1 MLACLLAFCAC
12 SGESASTS
20 TDLPT
25 TVSTGGSSPVS
36 PSVTDLGDTFELP
49 PVDDES
55 ADATLEALT
64 GSNLGVWI
72 DQARAV
78 ATAPDPPCDP
88 ASMMLTPEQF
98 ETTLSLADELTGELV
113 SNLDASLG
121 AAAEWCR
128 QNDLDAAQSEL
139 DDAAA
144 TSAVLGQRLGELDR

>member
-1 MLACLLAFCAC
+1 
-12 SGESASTS
+12 
-20 TDLPT
+20 
-25 TVSTGGSSPVS
+25 
-36 PSVTDLGDTFELP
+36 
-49 PVDDES
+49 
-55 ADATLEALT
+55 
-64 GSNLGVWI
+64 
-72 DQARAV
+72 
-78 ATAPDPPCDP
+78 
-88 ASMMLTPEQF
+88 MMLTPEQF